1 VLYNLEEN
9 IDFITYKMEEKKN
22 YNLVKMT
29 LEGVRIELPSQK
41 PILLLKEEN
50 GNRYLPI
57 WIGPYEASAIA
68 LEMSNIKT
76 PRPMTHD
83 LIINIIKN
91 LRTIVDNIEITDIRD
106 NTFYAIINIKNIDS
120 KVISIDSRPSDAIAT
135 AVRSRCD
142 IYAAE
147 HVLESGGLRIQSIE
161 EEVEKFKDFLDH
173 IRPEDFKNT

>member
-1 VLYNLEEN
+1 M
-9 IDFITYKMEEKKN
+9 I
-22 YNLVKMT
+22 
-29 LEGVRIELPSQK
+29 LEGVRIELPSNK

-83 LIINIIKN
+83 LIINIINN
-91 LRTIVDNIEITDIRD
+91 LKISIDNIEITEIRN
-106 NTFYAIINIKNIDS
+106 NTFYAIINIMNTDK
-120 KVISIDSRPSDAIAT
+120 KVIKVDSRPSDAIAT
-135 AVRSRCD
+135 AVRSKCD

-147 HVLESGGLRIQSIE
+147 QVLESGGLRIQSIE
-161 EEVEKFKDFLDH
+161 DEVKKFKNFLDN
-173 IRPEDFKNT
+173 IEPEDFKNNFENK